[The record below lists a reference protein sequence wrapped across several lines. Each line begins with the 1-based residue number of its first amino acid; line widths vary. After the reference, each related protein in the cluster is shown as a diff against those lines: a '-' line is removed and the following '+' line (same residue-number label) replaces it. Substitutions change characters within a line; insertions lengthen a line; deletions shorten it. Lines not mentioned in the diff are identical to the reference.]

1 MPDSYKIR
9 FQSSFVEGIA
19 EDAGQKGADE
29 SARGRIEGLK
39 AGFGIMLKHPFFGL
53 GPGNFEYAWAGGT
66 GEIRGGSAHNL
77 YGQMMG
83 ELGLSGSIAFV
94 CFIAVIC
101 RTLLMVKRVIKKGSN
116 SSDDVQIDDMQRH
129 YYFLKLLS
137 IAAIQAIVLLLFNGN
152 FGHNLYRYNY
162 LWIGAIAVLIS
173 HFLINNNKG
182 VSHERNI

>member
-1 MPDSYKIR
+1 
-9 FQSSFVEGIA
+9 
-19 EDAGQKGADE
+19 
-29 SARGRIEGLK
+29 
-39 AGFGIMLKHPFFGL
+39 
-53 GPGNFEYAWAGGT
+53 
-66 GEIRGGSAHNL
+66 
-77 YGQMMG
+77 MMG